1 MTVFHTFH
9 SFFHILW
16 FPVISRHNLLCS
28 TALFRVFLH
37 ILPLTIFSES
47 LQEEAAGMRTH
58 AAKSVLESG
67 RVLFV
72 PVGHIRPNPS
82 QPRRMF
88 DMAGLQELAASI
100 AQYGVLQP
108 LTVRK
113 TAAGFELVAGE
124 RRLRASKM
132 AGLPVVPCIVVA
144 VDEQDSCML
153 AMVENLQRRDLDYI
167 EQAEALARLMQTY
180 HLSQEQAA
188 QKIGKSQSAVANKLR
203 LLQHSPAILQ
213 ALRENGLSER
223 HARALLRVRGEQE
236 RLRIIALIR
245 QNDWTVAKTEQYID
259 ALAAPAPQERKELGG
274 FRLRDVRIF
283 FNSVNH
289 QLELI
294 RAAGIDAGSERSETD
309 AEIVLTIRI
318 PKKSAKV

>member
-1 MTVFHTFH
+1 
-9 SFFHILW
+9 
-16 FPVISRHNLLCS
+16 
-28 TALFRVFLH
+28 
-37 ILPLTIFSES
+37 
-47 LQEEAAGMRTH
+47 MRTR

-72 PVGHIRPNPS
+72 PVGQIRPNPS
-82 QPRRMF
+82 QPRRVF

-132 AGLPVVPCIVVA
+132 AGLPVVPCIVAA

-167 EQAEALARLMQTY
+167 EQAEALARLMQAY

-203 LLQHSPAILQ
+203 LLQHSPAVLQ
-213 ALRENGLSER
+213 ALREGKLSER
-223 HARALLRVRGEQE
+223 HARALLRVRGEAE
-236 RLRIIALIR
+236 RLRVIALIL
-245 QNDWTVAKTEQYID
+245 QNDWTVAKTEQFID
-259 ALAAPAPQERKELGG
+259 ELAKPAPQEKKELGA
-274 FRLRDVRIF
+274 FKLRDVRVF

-294 RAAGIDAGSERSETD
+294 RAAGIEAGSERRETD

-318 PKKSAKV
+318 PKKTAKL